1 MIKWAIKKYIIGK
14 LNDMLDLYKD
24 DVSRVK
30 GILQVW
36 ITRLERI
43 LNCFKSLLAKL
54 DDGKIDSEEIDQTA
68 AEVEI
73 VVKEW

>member
-30 GILQVW
+30 GIL
-36 ITRLERI
+36 
-43 LNCFKSLLAKL
+43 
-54 DDGKIDSEEIDQTA
+54 
-68 AEVEI
+68 
-73 VVKEW
+73 